1 MTPMIPMSRMPTS
14 MVVRPPQAM
23 LRRPNRSTVAT
34 TARMV
39 TSWMAL
45 VMQVTAKGSLNPAAE
60 KKYDE

>member
-1 MTPMIPMSRMPTS
+1 
-14 MVVRPPQAM
+14 
-23 LRRPNRSTVAT
+23 VAT

-45 VMQVTAKGSLNPAAE
+45 VMQVTAKGSSNPAAE